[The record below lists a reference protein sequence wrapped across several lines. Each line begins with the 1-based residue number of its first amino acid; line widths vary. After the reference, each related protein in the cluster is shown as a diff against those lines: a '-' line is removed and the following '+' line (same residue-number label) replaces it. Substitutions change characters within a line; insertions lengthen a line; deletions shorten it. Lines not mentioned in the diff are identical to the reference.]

1 MSARRSSLRP
11 RPVRGAAL
19 LLAVAA
25 LTAACGGGS
34 DDGGEEAG
42 STSASAGGDA
52 TAEVEADPELNAM
65 LPEDIRDAGTLEIGT
80 EALYPPYEYLDDD
93 GRTIIGLDPDLLD
106 ALTARLGV
114 EYTLTDTAFD
124 GLLPAL
130 DGGRFDLV
138 AAAVTDTTARQ
149 ENYDFVDYFLAGQAI
164 VVAAGNPEGIEG
176 VEDLCGQPVSVLIS
190 SAQEELLN
198 KFNEE
203 ECAADPIEITSLPTD
218 QDALLQVQNGRAVAS
233 FTQEPV
239 GRYNAAQIAG
249 GNAFEVANDETLFAN
264 PLGFVFDKE
273 DTELRDAWQAALQS
287 LIDDGTYA
295 EILEANGLES
305 GAVDEA
311 TINAGTQ

>member
-1 MSARRSSLRP
+1 MSARRSSLST

-34 DDGGEEAG
+34 KDGGEDA
-42 STSASAGGDA
+42 SASAGGDA
-52 TAEVEADPELNAM
+52 PAEAEADTELNAM
-65 LPEDIRDAGTLEIGT
+65 LPEEIRDAGTLKIGT
-80 EALYPPYEYLDDD
+80 EALYPPYEYLDED
-93 GRTIIGLDPDLLD
+93 GQTIIGLDPDLLD

-130 DGGRFDLV
+130 DGDRFDLV

-190 SAQEELLN
+190 SAQEELLTT
-198 KFNEE
+198 FNEE
-203 ECAADPIEITSLPTD
+203 ECADDPIEITSLPTD
-218 QDALLQVQNGRAVAS
+218 QDALLQVQSGRAVAS

-239 GRYNAAQIAG
+239 GRYNAAQISG
-249 GNAFEVANDETLFAN
+249 GNAFEVANEETLFAN
-264 PLGFVFDKE
+264 PLGFVFNKE
-273 DTELRDAWQAALQS
+273 DAELRDAWQAALQS
-287 LIDDGTYA
+287 LIDDGTYT

-311 TINAGTQ
+311 TVNAGTQ

>member
-1 MSARRSSLRP
+1 MSTRRSILTS
-11 RPVRGAAL
+11 RPVRGTAL

-34 DDGGEEAG
+34 GSGGEENGAAG
-42 STSASAGGDA
+42 STGGGGA
-52 TAEVEADPELNAM
+52 AAEVETDPELNAM
-65 LPEDIRDAGTLEIGT
+65 LPADIRDAGTLEVGT
-80 EALYPPYEYLDDD
+80 EALYPPYEYLDKD
-93 GRTIIGLDPDLLD
+93 GQTIIGLDPDLLD
-106 ALTARLGV
+106 AITGRLGV
-114 EYTLTDTAFD
+114 EYELTNTAFD

-130 DGGRFDLV
+130 DSDRFDVV

-149 ENYDFVDYFLAGQAI
+149 QNYDFVDYFLAGQAI
-164 VVAAGNPEGIEG
+164 VVGTGNPEGIAG
-176 VEDLCGQPVSVLIS
+176 VEDLCGKPVSVLVS

-198 KFNEE
+198 RFNTD

-218 QDALLQVQNGRAVAS
+218 QDALLQVQSGRAVAS

-249 GNAFEVANDETLFAN
+249 GNAFEVANSETLFAS
-264 PLGFVFDKE
+264 PLGYVFDKE

-287 LIDDGTYA
+287 LIEDGTYT
-295 EILEANGLES
+295 EILESNGLET